1 MKNNTLFTN
10 NELFI
15 CTYIYFG
22 VRPIIR
28 QSDSPTVGWNIKIA
42 LTSINLKVTA
52 LLTFEHKN
60 IHIQTQKHF
69 SSDCS
74 LISQS
79 EHTSSFV
86 GFRMGID
93 IMLQRIKITL
103 ML

>member
-1 MKNNTLFTN
+1 
-10 NELFI
+10 
-15 CTYIYFG
+15 
-22 VRPIIR
+22 
-28 QSDSPTVGWNIKIA
+28 VGWNIKIA

-93 IMLQRIKITL
+93 IMLQRIKINSSL
-103 ML
+103 FVNRVLFFMNYSRVAK